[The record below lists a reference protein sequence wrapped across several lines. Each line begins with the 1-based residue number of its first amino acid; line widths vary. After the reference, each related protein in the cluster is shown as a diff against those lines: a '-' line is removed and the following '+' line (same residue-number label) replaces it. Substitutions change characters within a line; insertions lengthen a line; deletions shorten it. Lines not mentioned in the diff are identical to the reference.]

1 MAEFAVIEFAAAMG
15 RSTESGR
22 RYLSHAV
29 EGHYRL
35 PRCWARVEAG

>member
-1 MAEFAVIEFAAAMG
+1 MEFAAALG

-29 EGHYRL
+29 EGYYRPDRL
-35 PRCWARVEAG
+35 LGPNGRG